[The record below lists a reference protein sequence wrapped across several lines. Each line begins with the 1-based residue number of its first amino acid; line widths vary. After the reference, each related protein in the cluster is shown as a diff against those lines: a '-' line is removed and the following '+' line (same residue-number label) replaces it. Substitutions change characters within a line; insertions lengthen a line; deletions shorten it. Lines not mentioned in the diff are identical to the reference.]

1 MKNCRERRGR
11 RGRRSRMRRRRRRN
25 VAYIWAY
32 GRLRRRSGLRRT
44 SGHTVM
50 LLVMV
55 LVVLLV

>member
-1 MKNCRERRGR
+1 MNCRNRRGR
-11 RGRRSRMRRRRRRN
+11 KGRRSRRRRT

-55 LVVLLV
+55 MVVVLV